1 LQSKGEDK
9 VKKICLHTLRGD
21 FESVHMK
28 ELASIFEYFFK
39 IIVVSKQLKRNASL
53 EVRTCEKYGENTPL
67 FRSQIRAF
75 CIVNWRNQRFEVYDY
90 KKTLRIIE
98 SLLG

>member
-1 LQSKGEDK
+1 
-9 VKKICLHTLRGD
+9 
-21 FESVHMK
+21 MK

-75 CIVNWRNQRFEVYDY
+75 CIVN
-90 KKTLRIIE
+90 
-98 SLLG
+98 